1 MQPNRTRRWLATAAV
16 AVGLAA
22 GAAGVASAA
31 TNASSSSST
40 TAPSASSTQQK
51 QPPPPGDPAKMDHG
65 PGETLLTGDTAA
77 KVTAAAKAAI
87 PDGTIIRV
95 ETDAQGSPYEAH
107 VQKAD
112 GSNVTLKIDSS
123 FKVTSTEN
131 GFGGGPGGHGG
142 PGGPGGPPPNGAAP
156 NGNGSGSGYGA
167 PPAGYS
173 AQ

>member
-31 TNASSSSST
+31 TNGSSSSST
-40 TAPSASSTQQK
+40 TAPSASSNQQ
-51 QPPPPGDPAKMDHG
+51 QRPPGDPAKMDHG

-87 PDGTIIRV
+87 PNGTIIRV
-95 ETDAQGSPYEAH
+95 ETDSQGSPYEAH

-112 GSNVTLKIDSS
+112 GSYVTVKIDSS

-131 GFGGGPGGHGG
+131 GFGGGPG
-142 PGGPGGPPPNGAAP
+142 PGGPPPNGAAP
-156 NGNGSGSGYGA
+156 NGSGPGYGA
-167 PPAGYS
+167 PPSGYGTN
-173 AQ
+173 